1 MDIFACGEQTPR
13 QNDAVVTTPI
23 TTEGDSEE
31 VRLFDCV
38 VFAIIP
44 TGLGLARSG
53 AHACRH
59 GHDLPL

>member
-44 TGLGLARSG
+44 T
-53 AHACRH
+53 
-59 GHDLPL
+59 DLDDEQIYHVPTVLTLNGF